1 MMMRHVFLLLFLLA
15 LALPALTPSA
25 QAEASTP
32 AANCHDAMP
41 AGTPHQRPDSDGG
54 KASGH
59 VCIGCVAHPA
69 AGALAVPTRFGS
81 ISPHIAAITA
91 LAGADILPSTP
102 PPRT

>member
-1 MMMRHVFLLLFLLA
+1 MLRHLSLLLFLLA

-25 QAEASTP
+25 QAETSTS

-41 AGTPHQRPDSDGG
+41 AGTPHQRPDGDGG

-69 AGALAVPTRFGS
+69 AGALVAPPRFGS
-81 ISPHIAAITA
+81 ISPHITTIAA
-91 LAGADILPSTP
+91 LAGADILPGTP

>member
-1 MMMRHVFLLLFLLA
+1 MLRHLSLLLFLLA

-25 QAEASTP
+25 QAETSTP

-41 AGTPHQRPDSDGG
+41 AGMPHQKPDGESG

-59 VCIGCVAHPA
+59 VCIGCVAHPTT
-69 AGALAVPTRFGS
+69 GALAVPSPFAS
-81 ISPHIAAITA
+81 IAPHIAAMTA
-91 LAGADILPSTP
+91 LAGADILPGTP